1 MDIPLNTIRR
11 FNENTFLYSQ
21 FVESSRL
28 TYYADTKPYNLYFL
42 GNKMLFSTIIIY
54 STLKAFLSGFGSI
67 SWVADIYEIQIK
79 KVRFAIYNRSIYIY
93 GYNSLVPVFVYD
105 DRHGEILV
113 NPLVFY
119 DTKSTLYFVIRKYII
134 FFIISRVNSKVNI
147 RLITQEELENLK
159 IVTVKRE
166 TNDFVSL
173 LNKLNI
179 SLNVEVEQPKA
190 EQMKQTTQKDD
201 SDMDYIPF

>member
-21 FVESSRL
+21 LVASSRL
-28 TYYADTKPYNLYFL
+28 TYYANTKPYNLYFL

-179 SLNVEVEQPKA
+179 SLDVEVGQPET
-190 EQMKQTTQKDD
+190 EQMKTTRKDD
-201 SDMDYIPF
+201 SDMDDIPF

>member
-11 FNENTFLYSQ
+11 FNENTFLYPQ
-21 FVESSRL
+21 LVASSRL
-28 TYYADTKPYNLYFL
+28 TYYANTKPYNLYFI
-42 GNKMLFSTIIIY
+42 GNKMLLSTIIIY

-67 SWVADIYEIQIK
+67 SWMADIYEIQIK
-79 KVRFAIYNRSIYIY
+79 KERFAIYNRSIYIY

-119 DTKSTLYFVIRKYII
+119 DTKSTLYFFIRKYII
-134 FFIISRVNSKVNI
+134 FFIISRINQKVNI

-179 SLNVEVEQPKA
+179 SLNVEVEQQKT
-190 EQMKQTTQKDD
+190 EQMKQTTRKDE
-201 SDMDYIPF
+201 SDMDIPF

>member
-11 FNENTFLYSQ
+11 FNENTFLYPQ
-21 FVESSRL
+21 LVASSRL
-28 TYYADTKPYNLYFL
+28 TYYANTKPYNLYFI

-67 SWVADIYEIQIK
+67 SWMADIYEIQIK
-79 KVRFAIYNRSIYIY
+79 KERFAIYNRSIYIY

-119 DTKSTLYFVIRKYII
+119 DTKSTLYFFIRKYII
-134 FFIISRVNSKVNI
+134 FFIISRINQKVNI
-147 RLITQEELENLK
+147 RLITQEELESLK
-159 IVTVKRE
+159 IVTVKRA

-190 EQMKQTTQKDD
+190 EQMKQTTRKDE
-201 SDMDYIPF
+201 SDMDIPF

>member
-11 FNENTFLYSQ
+11 FNENTFLYPQ
-21 FVESSRL
+21 LVASSRL
-28 TYYADTKPYNLYFL
+28 TYYANTKPYNLYFL

-67 SWVADIYEIQIK
+67 SWTADIYEIQIK
-79 KVRFAIYNRSIYIY
+79 KERFAIYNRSIYIY

-119 DTKSTLYFVIRKYII
+119 DTKSTLYFFIRRYII
-134 FFIISRVNSKVNI
+134 FFIISRINQKVNI

-166 TNDFVSL
+166 TDDFISL

-179 SLNVEVEQPKA
+179 SLNVEAGQPKA
-190 EQMKQTTQKDD
+190 EQMKQTTRKDE
-201 SDMDYIPF
+201 SDMDIPF

>member
-11 FNENTFLYSQ
+11 FNENTFLYPQ
-21 FVESSRL
+21 LVASSRL
-28 TYYADTKPYNLYFL
+28 TYYANTKPYNLYFI

-67 SWVADIYEIQIK
+67 SWMVDIYEIQIK
-79 KVRFAIYNRSIYIY
+79 KERFAIYNRSIYIY

-119 DTKSTLYFVIRKYII
+119 DTKSTLYFFIRKYII
-134 FFIISRVNSKVNI
+134 FFIISRINQKVNI

-179 SLNVEVEQPKA
+179 SLNVEVEQPKT
-190 EQMKQTTQKDD
+190 EQMKQTTRKDE
-201 SDMDYIPF
+201 SDMDIPF

>member
-1 MDIPLNTIRR
+1 MDIPINTIRR
-11 FNENTFLYSQ
+11 FNENTFLYSKL
-21 FVESSRL
+21 VASSRL
-28 TYYADTKPYNLYFL
+28 TYYANTKPYNLYFI

-67 SWVADIYEIQIK
+67 SWMVDIYEIQIK
-79 KVRFAIYNRSIYIY
+79 KERFAIYNRSIYIY

-119 DTKSTLYFVIRKYII
+119 DTKSTLYFFIRKYII
-134 FFIISRVNSKVNI
+134 FFIISRVDQKVNI

-159 IVTVKRE
+159 IVTVKRA

-190 EQMKQTTQKDD
+190 EQMKQTTRKDE
-201 SDMDYIPF
+201 SDMDIPF

>member
-11 FNENTFLYSQ
+11 FNENTFLYPQ
-21 FVESSRL
+21 LVASSRL
-28 TYYADTKPYNLYFL
+28 TYYANTKPYNLYFI

-79 KVRFAIYNRSIYIY
+79 KERFAIYNRSIYIY

-119 DTKSTLYFVIRKYII
+119 DAKSTLYFFIRKYII
-134 FFIISRVNSKVNI
+134 FFIISRINQKVNI

-166 TNDFVSL
+166 TDDFISL

-190 EQMKQTTQKDD
+190 EQMKQTTRKDE
-201 SDMDYIPF
+201 SDMDIPF

>member
-11 FNENTFLYSQ
+11 FNENTFLYPQ
-21 FVESSRL
+21 LVASSRL
-28 TYYADTKPYNLYFL
+28 TYYANTKPYNLYFI

-79 KVRFAIYNRSIYIY
+79 KERFAIYNRSIYIY

-119 DTKSTLYFVIRKYII
+119 DTKSTLYFFIRKYII
-134 FFIISRVNSKVNI
+134 FFIISRINQKVNI

-159 IVTVKRE
+159 IVTVKRA

-190 EQMKQTTQKDD
+190 EQMKQTTRKDE
-201 SDMDYIPF
+201 SDMDIPF

>member
-21 FVESSRL
+21 LVASSRL
-28 TYYADTKPYNLYFL
+28 TYYANTKPYNLYFI

-79 KVRFAIYNRSIYIY
+79 KERFAIYNRSIYIY

-119 DTKSTLYFVIRKYII
+119 DTKSTLYFFIRKYII
-134 FFIISRVNSKVNI
+134 FFIISRVNQKVNI

-159 IVTVKRE
+159 IVAVKRA

-190 EQMKQTTQKDD
+190 EQMKQTTRKDE
-201 SDMDYIPF
+201 SDMDIPF

>member
-11 FNENTFLYSQ
+11 FNENTFLYPQ
-21 FVESSRL
+21 LVASSRL
-28 TYYADTKPYNLYFL
+28 TYYANTKPYNLYFL
-42 GNKMLFSTIIIY
+42 GNKMLLSTIIIY

>member
-1 MDIPLNTIRR
+1 MDIPSNTIRR
-11 FNENTFLYSQ
+11 FNENTFLYPQ
-21 FVESSRL
+21 LVASSRL
-28 TYYADTKPYNLYFL
+28 TYYANTKPYNLYFL

-67 SWVADIYEIQIK
+67 SWMADIYEIQIK
-79 KVRFAIYNRSIYIY
+79 KERFAIYNRSIYIY

-119 DTKSTLYFVIRKYII
+119 DTKSTLYFFIRKYII
-134 FFIISRVNSKVNI
+134 FFIISRINQKVNI

-190 EQMKQTTQKDD
+190 EQMKQTTRKDE
-201 SDMDYIPF
+201 SDMDIPF

>member
-11 FNENTFLYSQ
+11 FNENTFLYPQ
-21 FVESSRL
+21 LVASSRL
-28 TYYADTKPYNLYFL
+28 TYYANTKPYNLYFI
-42 GNKMLFSTIIIY
+42 GNKMLLSTIIIY

-67 SWVADIYEIQIK
+67 SWMADIYEIQIK
-79 KVRFAIYNRSIYIY
+79 KERFAIYNRSIYIY

-119 DTKSTLYFVIRKYII
+119 DNKSTLYFFIRKYII
-134 FFIISRVNSKVNI
+134 FFIISRINQKVNI

-159 IVTVKRE
+159 IVTVKRA

-190 EQMKQTTQKDD
+190 EQMKQTTRKDE
-201 SDMDYIPF
+201 SDMDIPF

>member
-11 FNENTFLYSQ
+11 FNENTFLYPQ
-21 FVESSRL
+21 LVASSRL
-28 TYYADTKPYNLYFL
+28 TYYANTKPYNLYFL

-79 KVRFAIYNRSIYIY
+79 KERFAIYNRSIYIY

-119 DTKSTLYFVIRKYII
+119 DTKSTLYFFIRRYII
-134 FFIISRVNSKVNI
+134 FFIISRINQKVNI

-166 TNDFVSL
+166 TDDFISL

-179 SLNVEVEQPKA
+179 SLNVEAEQPKA
-190 EQMKQTTQKDD
+190 EQMKQTTRKDE
-201 SDMDYIPF
+201 SDMDIPF

>member
-11 FNENTFLYSQ
+11 FNENTFLYPQ
-21 FVESSRL
+21 LVASSRL
-28 TYYADTKPYNLYFL
+28 TYYANTKPYNLYFI
-42 GNKMLFSTIIIY
+42 GNKMLLSTIIIY

-67 SWVADIYEIQIK
+67 SWMADIYEIQIK
-79 KVRFAIYNRSIYIY
+79 KERFAIYNRSIYIY

-119 DTKSTLYFVIRKYII
+119 DTKSTLYFFIRKYII
-134 FFIISRVNSKVNI
+134 FFIISRINQKVNI

-190 EQMKQTTQKDD
+190 EQMKQTTRKDE
-201 SDMDYIPF
+201 SDMDIPF

>member
-11 FNENTFLYSQ
+11 FNENTFLYPQ
-21 FVESSRL
+21 LVASSRL
-28 TYYADTKPYNLYFL
+28 TYYANTKPYNLYFI

-67 SWVADIYEIQIK
+67 SWMADIYEIQIK
-79 KVRFAIYNRSIYIY
+79 KERFAIYNRSIYIY

-119 DTKSTLYFVIRKYII
+119 DTKSTLYFFIRKYII
-134 FFIISRVNSKVNI
+134 FFIISRINQKVNI

-179 SLNVEVEQPKA
+179 SLNVEVEQQKT
-190 EQMKQTTQKDD
+190 EQMKQTTRKDE
-201 SDMDYIPF
+201 SDMDIPF

>member
-1 MDIPLNTIRR
+1 MDISLNTIRR
-11 FNENTFLYSQ
+11 FNENTFLYPQ
-21 FVESSRL
+21 LVASSRL
-28 TYYADTKPYNLYFL
+28 TYYANTKPYNLYFI

-67 SWVADIYEIQIK
+67 SWMADIYEIQFK
-79 KVRFAIYNRSIYIY
+79 KERFAIYNRSIYIY

-119 DTKSTLYFVIRKYII
+119 DTKSTLYFFIRKYII
-134 FFIISRVNSKVNI
+134 FFIISMVNQKVNI

-159 IVTVKRE
+159 IVTVKRA

-190 EQMKQTTQKDD
+190 EQMKQTTRKDE
-201 SDMDYIPF
+201 SDMDIPF